1 MKYILAVVVVAAVAF
16 AIYFL
21 SCSGKGEPGI
31 SASSSSA
38 TGSSAPKR
46 CDVRVAAT
54 GITVDGKPATR
65 AEAVTLCKNRPGADV
80 VVTGDA
86 RQGDWDDLRAAFDAS
101 GIAVYVRR

>member
-1 MKYILAVVVVAAVAF
+1 MMKYVLVVVVVAAVAV
-16 AIYFL
+16 AIYFM
-21 SCSGKGEPGI
+21 SCNGHGGPGL
-31 SASSSSA
+31 SASSSAGSA
-38 TGSSAPKR
+38 IPKR

-65 AEAVTLCKNRPGADV
+65 AEAVTICKNRPGADV